1 MGAALTVTSTAT
13 QSAKTENSMGTV
25 CQAENK
31 EGTAEGSAESQ
42 VLQLPEAKPKED
54 LDLGTTPR
62 PVRHYAA
69 LMPTVDCMFVSPKFI
84 C

>member
-1 MGAALTVTSTAT
+1 M
-13 QSAKTENSMGTV
+13 
-25 CQAENK
+25 
-31 EGTAEGSAESQ
+31 EGTAEGSAENQ
-42 VLQLPEAKPKED
+42 VLQLSEAKFKED

-69 LMPTVDCMFVSPKFI
+69 LMPTVDCMCVSPKFI